1 MNQVLQGLLVAIVV
15 LLMAARLLLMLDLLP
30 AAHARLRPWLR
41 QRRWWP
47 VPAEQ
52 CAESLLRELLT
63 EAEWRQLRSTGF
75 LDVTS
80 PSRPERTYR
89 IPRGPDQVLVL
100 ERGRVTERLCVQPV
114 ELGLPEADI
123 VVTHKLLIQADEEA
137 YLRTANHFPLRLLW
151 DSVPRVG

>member
-1 MNQVLQGLLVAIVV
+1 MNQLLQGLLVAIV
-15 LLMAARLLLMLDLLP
+15 LLLLAARLLLLFDLWPP
-30 AAHARLRPWLR
+30 ARAHLWPWLR

-47 VPAEQ
+47 VPAQ
-52 CAESLLRELLT
+52 QRAESLLRELLT
-63 EAEWRQLRSTGF
+63 EAEWRQLCSAGF
-75 LDVTS
+75 LDVRS

-100 ERGRVTERLCVQPV
+100 ERGRVTERLCVQPM

-123 VVTHKLLIQADEEA
+123 VVTHKLLIQADEET
-137 YLRTANHFPLRLLW
+137 YLRTANHFPIRVLW